1 MMVGQAFSGKTCA
14 VKVLK
19 EAMTLIHDECLEA
32 GIENKNFLRVQQKTL
47 NPKSI
52 KKNQLYGNLDEAT
65 NE

>member
-32 GIENKNFLRVQQKTL
+32 KIEQKQFLKVVQKTI

-52 KKNQLYGNLDEAT
+52 
-65 NE
+65 